1 MSSWLII
8 LVGIVYGATAIEQ
21 FISGNTQLAIIFSG
35 YTISNI
41 GLYYLT

>member
-1 MSSWLII
+1 MSNWLII
-8 LVGIVYGATAIEQ
+8 LIGLAYGFTAIEQ
-21 FISGNTQLAIIFSG
+21 LLQGNIQLATIFGG